1 MNTENERP
9 NASDTEDD
17 TEENIKYALELCE
30 PNNVDEATVYIDLYR
45 TYTFLKKCLIGVP
58 FLEWLEERAFEIP
71 KAFLEY
77 IIQSSEQESD
87 LEVQQT
93 CEHTC
98 KTGRYKVTCPR

>member
-9 NASDTEDD
+9 NASDTADD

-58 FLEWLEERAFEIP
+58 FLEGCKR
-71 KAFLEY
+71 
-77 IIQSSEQESD
+77 QSKSEAGGG
-87 LEVQQT
+87 LEV
-93 CEHTC
+93 
-98 KTGRYKVTCPR
+98 